1 MTQSIYQVDGQPL
14 SEAAIYQQRLRQ
26 GIYKS
31 PSIPSVG
38 VNRNAS
44 DTAALLASSSDLTV
58 RPAYERDI
66 APEAQTAALAAKRED
81 VSNWSR
87 DHVDANAEHAAT
99 SSIADSGKQA
109 GASNIKNG
117 LGVGTYDKK
126 SVFSAATKNSSAS
139 IMSRS
144 DPVKDSRHGLAS
156 QSAAASLNIAK
167 ISQVANKNSARS
179 LDSRFNPQLDHR
191 SGLVNHQKL
200 EYLTQLEENLAAS
213 GAEASL
219 KHGGLTTAAAA
230 TRLRSKSF
238 KSTDLPYPNLLQA
251 ANGKAQ
257 ERLKTLN
264 SSSPADFKQKA
275 QLYAN
280 ALALAQ
286 KRSDDRIKQN
296 VEGVINL
303 GGGLTITRNEINKKA
318 SLIVDPVLVDIENK
332 ARNQRDIDEANLRK
346 KKELHELHEKA
357 KQEEIDRKNKLK
369 QDYEQAKR
377 ERIIA
382 NEKRKKEE
390 DDKFAEYQ
398 VQRNQEVE
406 TKLEELRSL
415 QEQFNE
421 EKEKLLAEK
430 QENEDQIKAEE
441 EELIAGR
448 AKEIEDMQA
457 ERTESIKP
465 LLEEVD
471 AESSKLK
478 ELVDEKLDLAEEV
491 ENLEVLNK
499 SHHEKVKILEDGLEV
514 VNQDI
519 ERYTAELEAL
529 TKEESELEKN
539 VSDLDTSTEKE
550 LRDVDKSHK
559 ELQQKIDELNEE
571 KESKLKEKSS
581 KKAEIQSGLKKS
593 VKHEHEINSHL
604 PEHLKKD
611 VDEHK
616 ILDTGSLFSVEDK
629 PTGKEV
635 DNVVA
640 KEAHETRPANPAHS
654 QPDAKKTTPTASP
667 KKHRGLKRLSKYFSG
682 HHSDQTSP
690 TKPEKKPVS
699 TTNPATAV
707 PKHASKSS
715 AEKNEAESLG
725 QFSISK
731 DANHNHGGIFKEEI

>member
-44 DTAALLASSSDLTV
+44 DTAALLASSSDLNV

-66 APEAQTAALAAKRED
+66 APEAHTAALAAKRED
-81 VSNWSR
+81 VSIWSR
-87 DHVDANAEHAAT
+87 DHADVNAEHAAT
-99 SSIADSGKQA
+99 SSIAGSGKQT
-109 GASNIKNG
+109 GASSTKSG

-126 SVFSAATKNSSAS
+126 SVFNAASKNSSAS

-191 SGLVNHQKL
+191 SGLVNHQKP

-219 KHGGLTTAAAA
+219 KHGGLASAAAA
-230 TRLRSKSF
+230 ARLRSKSF

-257 ERLKTLN
+257 ERLKTIN

-332 ARNQRDIDEANLRK
+332 AKNQRDIDEANALK

-377 ERIIA
+377 ERIVA
-382 NEKRKKEE
+382 NEERKKEE
-390 DDKFAEYQ
+390 DNKFIEYQ
-398 VQRNQEVE
+398 GQRNQEVE

-448 AKEIEDMQA
+448 TKEIEGMQT
-457 ERTESIKP
+457 ERTDNIKP
-465 LLEEVD
+465 LLDELEV
-471 AESSKLK
+471 ENSKLK

-499 SHHEKVKILEDGLEV
+499 SHHEKLKILEDGLEA

-519 ERYTAELEAL
+519 EKYTTELDAL
-529 TKEESELEKN
+529 TKEESEMEKN
-539 VSDLDTSTEKE
+539 VSDFNTSSEKE
-550 LRDVDKSHK
+550 LKDVDNSHK

-581 KKAEIQSGLKKS
+581 KKEEIQSGLKKS
-593 VKHEHEINSHL
+593 VKNEHEINSHL

-629 PTGKEV
+629 PAEKGVAKGASKEV
-635 DNVVA
+635 H
-640 KEAHETRPANPAHS
+640 EARPAKPDHP
-654 QPDAKKTTPTASP
+654 QPEAKKTTPTASP
-667 KKHRGLKRLSKYFSG
+667 KKHRGLKRLSKYFGG
-682 HHSDQTSP
+682 HHSDQASP
-690 TKPEKKPVS
+690 EKAEKKPVS
-699 TTNPATAV
+699 SSSPAVAA
-707 PKHASKSS
+707 PKHGSKPS
-715 AEKNEAESLG
+715 AEKNEAESLD

-731 DANHNHGGIFKEEI
+731 DGNQNHGGIFKEEI